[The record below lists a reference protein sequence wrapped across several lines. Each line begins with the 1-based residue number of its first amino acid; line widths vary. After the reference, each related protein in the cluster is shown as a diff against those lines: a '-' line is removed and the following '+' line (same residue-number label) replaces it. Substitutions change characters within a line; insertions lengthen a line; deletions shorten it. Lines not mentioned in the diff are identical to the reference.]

1 MSLMKLTPN
10 IKHMERD
17 LDLIVMM
24 GGFDDAEYGYQN
36 MMMVAAMI
44 ILNIWIF

>member
-1 MSLMKLTPN
+1 MMLTPN
-10 IKHMERD
+10 MERD